1 MKQVKVTEFR
11 ARLPEYLSKV
21 QSGETF
27 TLMSRGHAVARL
39 VPATGVVERAR
50 ERLAAL
56 RKRARVGDIVSPVGV
71 EWAATH
77 AGT

>member
-27 TLMSRGHAVARL
+27 TIMSRGHAIARL
-39 VPATGVVERAR
+39 IPAPGSWSAC
-50 ERLAAL
+50 ERLVAL
-56 RKRARVGDIVSPVGV
+56 RKRARVGDIVSRVS
-71 EWAATH
+71 AAQ
-77 AGT
+77 